1 MLLTPDA
8 RPPVLLLSAA
18 ANMPSRT
25 LSGGED
31 FDMDGGYGRRRR
43 GLGSQRGEANKK
55 EKIRFFFRRDSIVE
69 QKGFWF
75 LER

>member
-1 MLLTPDA
+1 
-8 RPPVLLLSAA
+8 VILLSAA

-43 GLGSQRGEANKK
+43 GLGSQRGEANMK
-55 EKIRFFFRRDSIVE
+55 EKIRFFLEEIASLE
-69 QKGFWF
+69 QRGFWF